1 MEVLYLLGVSVL
13 IQVVLGTIA
22 VIRKTDVLT
31 DISYGL
37 TFLLLILIAFFSNEY
52 STLKLVLTVLVS
64 LWALRIATYLFIRIL
79 KTKKDDRFD
88 GIRENPVKFIS
99 FWLLQGVTV
108 WVVLLPSLFLMSTP
122 FALELNW
129 ITVLGLVIASVGLL
143 IETFAD
149 MQKFKF
155 KSDEANRGKWIDTG
169 LWRYSRHPNYLGE
182 IMMWVGVFLFVLPFI
197 NNIELLSIVSPLF
210 IAYLLL
216 NVTGI
221 PTLEKKYAERYK
233 GNKEYANYI
242 KRTGR
247 LFFKFI

>member
-13 IQVVLGTIA
+13 IQIVLGTIA

-64 LWALRIATYLFIRIL
+64 LWALRIASYLFIRIL

-88 GIRENPVKFIS
+88 GIRENPVRFIS

-108 WVVLLPSLFLMSTP
+108 WVVLLPALFLMSTP
-122 FALELNW
+122 FTLEFNW
-129 ITVLGLVIASVGLL
+129 ITVLGLLIAFTGLL

-155 KSDEANRGKWIDTG
+155 KSDDANRGKWIDTG

-221 PTLEKKYAERYK
+221 PTLERKYEERYK
-233 GNKEYANYI
+233 GNKEYASYK

-247 LFFKFI
+247 LLFKFI